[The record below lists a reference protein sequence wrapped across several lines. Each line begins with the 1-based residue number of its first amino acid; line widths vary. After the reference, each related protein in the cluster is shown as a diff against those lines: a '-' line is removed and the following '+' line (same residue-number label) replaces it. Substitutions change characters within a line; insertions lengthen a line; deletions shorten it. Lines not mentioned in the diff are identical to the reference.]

1 MQKASILVGLIGLIA
16 APCFAQA
23 PSAAP
28 VNLAAIL
35 GLSGEAAP
43 QVGPLFLA
51 GGGTGSPSNVTC
63 TATCGTDPSVSCTV
77 SSGTCTAANR
87 SCPGERGHVTCG
99 STTIYCSATCPICT
113 EGSFK
118 VVRAGCCDDDTVRLN
133 NYQCINGAWV
143 FQDFDCGRP
152 CSIVP

>member
-1 MQKASILVGLIGLIA
+1 MPTGGTHMQKASILVGLIGLIA

-51 GGGTGSPSNVTC
+51 GGGTGSPSN
-63 TATCGTDPSVSCTV
+63 
-77 SSGTCTAANR
+77 GTCTAANR
-87 SCPGERGHVTCG
+87 SCPGERGHVACG